1 MREGTSFKMLQQDLC
16 QNQDNQVAL
25 VTMTI

>member
-1 MREGTSFKMLQQDLC
+1 MREETSLMMLEQDLC
-16 QNQDNQVAL
+16 QNQDDQVAL